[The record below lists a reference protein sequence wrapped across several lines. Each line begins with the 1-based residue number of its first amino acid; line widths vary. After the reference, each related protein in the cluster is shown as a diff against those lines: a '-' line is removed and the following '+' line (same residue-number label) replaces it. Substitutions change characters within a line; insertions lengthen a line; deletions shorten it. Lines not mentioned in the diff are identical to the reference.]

1 MAKVTAVCLST
12 TLQRTITFNK
22 FSLQRVNRAEK
33 FIIQASGKAVNV
45 ARVLNQ
51 LQANYSSIICP
62 VGEGNEKQ
70 FMSLAEKDNLT
81 IHKISI
87 PGYTRECWTLL
98 DKQADKS
105 STTELVVDEPIIEAD
120 FISKAQEILNAVAEC
135 MKNSEAL
142 ILAGSCPKIWP
153 QNMSAQICKIASDAG
168 KIVMADFR
176 GNDLIETLKLCTPQI
191 IKINEEEFCQTFNY
205 NFPLPE
211 EKLQQHLCEESKRLG
226 NIIIT
231 TRGKETTFAAHN
243 GTLFAEPTEIVEAVN
258 TIGCGDS
265 FSAGFLYEYLE
276 RRDIQKALR
285 KGTWCAARN
294 AEREGCGEIM

>member
-22 FSLQRVNRAEK
+22 LTLQKVNRAEK
-33 FIIQASGKAVNV
+33 FLIQASGKAINV

-51 LQANYSSIICP
+51 LEAGYSDIVCP
-62 VGEGNEKQ
+62 VGEENEKQ
-70 FMSLAEKDNLT
+70 FMDLAEKDRLE
-81 IHKISI
+81 IHKVII

-98 DKQADKS
+98 DRQADKS
-105 STTELVVDEPIIEAD
+105 STTELVVDEPVIEAD
-120 FISKAQEILNAVAEC
+120 FSAKAQEIFTAVSVC
-135 MKNSEAL
+135 MKTSQAL

-153 QNMSAQICKIASDAG
+153 KNMSAQICKIAYDAG

-176 GNDLIETLKLCTPQI
+176 GNDLIETLKICTPQI
-191 IKINEEEFCQTFNY
+191 IKINEEEFCQTFGY
-205 NFPLPE
+205 DFPLE
-211 EKLQQHLCEESKRLG
+211 QLQQCVCEESKKFG

-231 TRGKETTFAAHN
+231 TRGKDTTFAAQN
-243 GTLFAEPTEIVEAVN
+243 GTAFVELTEKVEPIN

-276 RRDIQKALR
+276 SGNVQNALR